1 MGHPMLTRHHP
12 RWPFHIWKAS
22 RPLRLE
28 GEGCIVGETNHWET
42 RLDSTMLARYP
53 KNMSVN
59 QLASVFYFVE
69 LQHGD
74 KNCEIIEAAA
84 GFVLFLLDILPVNIV
99 SQRCLACFWHF
110 REGDTRPFFLMPF
123 VFNRWYVW
131 NPSSYFPC
139 RRFPWSFHLHWLRVS
154 QRWSYVGIMRKRL
167 LFSNKNYSPVRADQE
182 LCRFGHWVIQPC

>member
-1 MGHPMLTRHHP
+1 MASA
-12 RWPFHIWKAS
+12 FHF
-22 RPLRLE
+22 
-28 GEGCIVGETNHWET
+28 VG
-42 RLDSTMLARYP
+42 
-53 KNMSVN
+53 
-59 QLASVFYFVE
+59 

-99 SQRCLACFWHF
+99 AQCCLACLWHF

-139 RRFPWSFHLHWLRVS
+139 RRSHGPLTSFGCVFHSAGVTW
-154 QRWSYVGIMRKRL
+154 
-167 LFSNKNYSPVRADQE
+167 E
-182 LCRFGHWVIQPC
+182 LCESDYYSQTRIILRWELTRNYADLAIELSDPANAMIVRSAQATALHSSRTGGSQAII